1 MWDED
6 DDDKWLGAAPQIE
19 LKFDDRYNYL
29 LSAAFEL
36 DKKTS
41 DAKEQ
46 DLMDILLLD
55 LVHAD
60 ALDRKVY
67 LSVYLSIYLSICL
80 SVYLSIYLSVCLSIC
95 LSIYL
100 SIDALPRDCSYAM
113 CVCV

>member
-80 SVYLSIYLSVCLSIC
+80 SVYLSV
-95 LSIYL
+95 YL
-100 SIDALPRDCSYAM
+100 SI
-113 CVCV
+113 

>member
-80 SVYLSIYLSVCLSIC
+80 SVCLSIYLSVCLSI
-95 LSIYL
+95 YL
-100 SIDALPRDCSYAM
+100 SVYLYI
-113 CVCV
+113 V